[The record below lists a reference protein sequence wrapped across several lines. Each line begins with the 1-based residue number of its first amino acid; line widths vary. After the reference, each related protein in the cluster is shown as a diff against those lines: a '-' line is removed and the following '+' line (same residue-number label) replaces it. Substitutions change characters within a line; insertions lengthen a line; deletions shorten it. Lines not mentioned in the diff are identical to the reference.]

1 MTMNPRIQAFSYMFL
16 LVILLNLDEND
27 SLSNEGNITESLS
40 VTEVSETTI
49 QSNDSIKSD
58 NTDPTATVT
67 AATATVTAANAT
79 VTAATATVT
88 TAATATVTTAAV
100 GDDDDDDADDDDD
113 DDDDDDVVK
122 PKTLQKLIK
131 PKKISKLGESEDTIP
146 SKYRSAKK
154 SDYNKIRNKKK

>member
-1 MTMNPRIQAFSYMFL
+1 MNLRIQAFFYMFL
-16 LVILLNLDEND
+16 LVILLNLDGND

-49 QSNDSIKSD
+49 QSNDSTEPD
-58 NTDPTATVT
+58 NTD
-67 AATATVTAANAT
+67 ATATVTAANAT

-88 TAATATVTTAAV
+88 TTAA
-100 GDDDDDDADDDDD
+100 GDDDDDDADD

-146 SKYRSAKK
+146 PKYRSAKK